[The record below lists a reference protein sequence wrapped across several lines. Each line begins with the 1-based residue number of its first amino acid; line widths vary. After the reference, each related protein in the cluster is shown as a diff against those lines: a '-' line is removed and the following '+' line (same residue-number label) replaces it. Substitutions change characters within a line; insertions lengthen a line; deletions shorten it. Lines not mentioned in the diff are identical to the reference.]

1 MILAFMTITFVLQA
15 NRLPKC
21 ASHPKYIYIYHPRYS
36 KKLYSFS
43 VHLDRKTLHWF
54 ALLFEVDPALF
65 GWYYFAVLFNFIQIY
80 SLTEIKLSL
89 FIFPWGSYFVL
100 EKTYCYDDWNRF
112 FFLNFCATK
121 KNIEVDETSTHFV
134 RISEKIMSYVPQ
146 FFGTNNFIKK
156 WHILV

>member
-1 MILAFMTITFVLQA
+1 MIEWWCDVRFFVCLLNDLILAFMTITFVLQA

-89 FIFPWGSYFVL
+89 FIFPWEVILCWKKHFAMMT
-100 EKTYCYDDWNRF
+100 EIDF
-112 FFLNFCATK
+112 FFSISALQK
-121 KNIEVDETSTHFV
+121 KTS
-134 RISEKIMSYVPQ
+134 R
-146 FFGTNNFIKK
+146 
-156 WHILV
+156 